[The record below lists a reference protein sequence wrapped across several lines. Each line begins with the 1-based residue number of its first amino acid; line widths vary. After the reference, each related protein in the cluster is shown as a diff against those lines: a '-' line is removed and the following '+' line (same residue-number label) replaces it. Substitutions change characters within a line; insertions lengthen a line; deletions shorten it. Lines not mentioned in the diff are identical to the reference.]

1 MIELPRDIPDIQVLL
16 ALEPE
21 ELGAKMLF
29 LMRQRQGNLNIEG
42 MIREPWGEIVPG
54 RPQYPSHAK
63 AQGQQALAEAFA
75 WLIAQG
81 LVIPQ
86 VGMNGANGWINLSRR
101 ALKFQNEAEFANYA
115 AARRLPKEALHARIS
130 GQVWMSFM
138 RGDFETAAFQA
149 MKAVEVAV
157 REAAGLP
164 AADIGT
170 RLMRKAFDV
179 NNGRLTDTTAELA
192 ERQALGD
199 LFAGA
204 IGSYKNPHSHRNVPV
219 VDPAEAAEIVML
231 ANHLLRIVDARR
243 PTGGT
248 PP

>member
-63 AQGQQALAEAFA
+63 AQGQQAIAEAFA

-86 VGMNGANGWINLSRR
+86 VGINGANGWINLSRR

-115 AARRLPKEALHARIS
+115 VARRLPKEALHPSIS

-138 RGDFETAAFQA
+138 RGEFETAAFQA

-157 REAAGLP
+157 REAAGL
-164 AADIGT
+164 AAKDIGVP
-170 RLMRKAFDV
+170 LMRKAFDV
-179 NNGRLTDTTAELA
+179 DKGPLTDMSAEGG
-192 ERQALGD
+192 ERQALSD

-204 IGSYKNPHSHRNVPV
+204 IGSYKNPHSHRNVSLI
-219 VDPAEAAEIVML
+219 DPAEAAEIVML

-243 PTGGT
+243 PGGAT
-248 PP
+248 P